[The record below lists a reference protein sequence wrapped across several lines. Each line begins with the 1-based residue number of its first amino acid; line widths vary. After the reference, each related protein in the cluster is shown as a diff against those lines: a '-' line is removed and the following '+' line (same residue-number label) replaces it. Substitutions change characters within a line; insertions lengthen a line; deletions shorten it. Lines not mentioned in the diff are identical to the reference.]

1 MHDRQQRRLRWAQ
14 GRADAHYRRLFRQQ
28 VWQQRRARL
37 RWEVRRARIESHGRW
52 HRRSVVMARQTT
64 YARDAAS
71 DLLLA
76 ARDGASAG
84 SGRIARGLAIARRPL
99 VASRS
104 TVAAAAGHVGRSL
117 AGSRRRASR
126 APARRTWR
134 PPRRIVLGT
143 AVVLLA
149 GVAGYA
155 GPRSLGELIGGGASA
170 EETARS
176 AAALTSHGARV
187 PGFTRPGIFVSVGV
201 TDAGRLEV
209 SEHAR
214 TGKSVVELSI
224 TPPPALRGSP
234 RRLPW
239 LEGVRVIADGRP
251 IEGVPPTVEVT
262 TVVPLVQPATVIE
275 LHYRVVDASARSKT
289 SARGRATVS
298 LRPALAST
306 LSDSRAMIEVH
317 GTRVHS
323 LMCVDLPPKQQRCGV
338 DRADGWRTQR
348 LDSSSSAV
356 VALVDLPKVTA

>member
-14 GRADAHYRRLFRQQ
+14 WRADAHYRRLFRQQ
-28 VWQQRRARL
+28 LWQQRRARL
-37 RWEVRRARIESHGRW
+37 RWEVRRARIESRGRW
-52 HRRSVVMARQTT
+52 HRRTILVTRQTT
-64 YARDAAS
+64 HARDAAT

-76 ARDGASAG
+76 ARDTASAG
-84 SGRIARGLAIARRPL
+84 TGRVAHGLTLARRPL
-99 VASRS
+99 VASGS
-104 TVAAAAGHVGRSL
+104 AVAAATEQVGRSFSGSGRRASAA
-117 AGSRRRASR
+117 AGSRTR
-126 APARRTWR
+126 R

-155 GPRSLGELIGGGASA
+155 GVRSLGELIGGGASA
-170 EETARS
+170 EGTARS
-176 AAALTSHGARV
+176 ASALTSHGARV

-201 TDAGRLEV
+201 TDAGGLQV

-224 TPPPALRGSP
+224 TPPPALKGSP
-234 RRLPW
+234 RRMPR
-239 LEGVRVIADGRP
+239 LEDVRVIADGRP
-251 IEGVPPTVEVT
+251 VEGVPRTVEVT
-262 TVVPLVQPATVIE
+262 TVVPLVQPATLIE

-306 LSDSRAMIEVH
+306 LSDSRAMIEVR
-317 GTRVHS
+317 GTRVHT

-348 LDSSSSAV
+348 LDSSSAAV